1 MAWITPKTDW
11 SNGNRFTYNDANR
24 IAGNINFLYP
34 AANVKDDYT
43 QDDYLSVT
51 DFNAWTTNL
60 TALVSVSGL
69 TAVVSG
75 YDGTAETFNSIES
88 LLSDLY
94 IRIQLNNEQKVANIY
109 AGDDLYAASDGQY
122 TGVTENYSRG
132 I

>member
-11 SNGNRFTYNDANR
+11 SNGNRFTYEDANR

-34 AANVKDDYT
+34 AANLNDSYT
-43 QDDYLSVT
+43 KNDFLSTT
-51 DFNAWTTNL
+51 DFDAWTANL
-60 TALVSVSGL
+60 SALVSVSGL

-94 IRIQLNNEQKVANIY
+94 VRIQLNNEQKVANIY
-109 AGDDLYAASDGQY
+109 AGDDLFVSNNGSYGN
-122 TGVTENYSRG
+122 TENYSRG
-132 I
+132 V